1 MWLEKRRPFENLRNS
16 RIPNNKLF
24 NSRDQRTHVQVFTCI
39 LFRWGI
45 EGGTGRYHW
54 HFCVLQG
61 PLQALHLPTDLWQ
74 ACAEVGG
81 CVDRVT
87 ETAVWGSR
95 AVCSRVSSQCEAWS
109 FCPLFCWSKVLCRLF
124 GGWPWSQVLTGG
136 CLWGM
141 HAAGPRCILVQFWSD
156 GGLFCFYC
164 SEWRHTTCTVGKGFV
179 AFVSPCWMR
188 PWVSHDLETIVLPC
202 WLLIDVHLTIA
213 PSRSFD
219 CGRVEV
225 LYDLD
230 ESWYINHHKSMWCN
244 PFYFPTRNQDI
255 KQFCFTPPA
264 SSLLLR
270 RGNPSLSLLVG
281 GHLRAELGRLFVSA
295 QSLLAARGQSGR
307 AAELDSAMFFILF
320 FRFPTRFVLI
330 VRHHFFC
337 IYIVCMTI
345 FG

>member
-1 MWLEKRRPFENLRNS
+1 MDVIGKEETFFNS
-16 RIPNNKLF
+16 KLF
-24 NSRDQRTHVQVFTCI
+24 NSRDQRIHVQVFTCI

-45 EGGTGRYHW
+45 EGGTGWYHW

-109 FCPLFCWSKVLCRLF
+109 FCSL
-124 GGWPWSQVLTGG
+124 
-136 CLWGM
+136 
-141 HAAGPRCILVQFWSD
+141 LV
-156 GGLFCFYC
+156 
-164 SEWRHTTCTVGKGFV
+164 KGFV
-179 AFVSPCWMR
+179 SAFRGMTLKPSPFRWLPVRNACRWAKVHSCSILIGRRTILLLLFWMETHRLHCWEGFCGVCFTMLDETVSVTWFRDHRSAMLTLN
-188 PWVSHDLETIVLPC
+188 H
-202 WLLIDVHLTIA
+202 LIDVHLTIA

-307 AAELDSAMFFILF
+307 AAELDSAMFLGFFILF